1 MEQFRKLV
9 TALNLKQRVTIVIA
23 AIAAVALISGLV
35 HWKHESDFKPLFTG
49 MAPED
54 ASNIVQKLKESSA
67 EYRLSDN
74 GATVLVPE
82 ARLDELRLEMAGAGL
97 PKTGRIGFELF
108 DKSNL
113 GITDFTEHVNYR
125 RALEGELERS
135 IRSLNE
141 VQDAR
146 VHVTFPRD
154 SVFLESREP
163 AKASVLV
170 HLRLG
175 AHLSPQNVQ
184 AVTNLVA
191 SAVEGLTPDAVSVLD
206 MSGNLL
212 NRPHKPS
219 VDGGGDNSEGALE
232 YRQQVEKDLLAKMN
246 STLEPL
252 LGEGKFRAGVSVDCD
267 FTSGEQSDEIFDPT
281 HSVMLSSQK
290 TEDVAGGGQSN
301 GIPGTASNLP
311 RPASRP
317 GSSGSS
323 VARRTESVTYQSSRM
338 VRHTRLPEG
347 TVKRISASLLL
358 DQDVR
363 WQGKSKVMV
372 PPTPEKLKAI
382 HDLVAGAIGLS
393 ADRGDQ
399 LVIESLPFE
408 QTLESEQ
415 PLTAEP
421 MSGKPKTLM
430 DTIAIDRRIL
440 IGAAVAVLLLIL
452 VPVLLFRRGGPKKA
466 VEVAAEH
473 AIAAPSAGLVTPE
486 ELAAE
491 RDQISKAA
499 EESVQLQLKSQTDQK
514 QRFLAEMQ
522 EKLRLPPVTTKKVEV
537 LRQHLKDSVK
547 TDAGLA
553 ASVLRGWLEEDAK

>member
-9 TALNLKQRVTIVIA
+9 AALNLKQRVTIVVA
-23 AIAAVALISGLV
+23 AIAAVALCSALV
-35 HWKHESDFKPLFTG
+35 HWKHESDFRPLFTG

-82 ARLDELRLEMAGAGL
+82 ARLDELRIEMAGAGL

-170 HLRLG
+170 HLRPG

-191 SAVEGLTPDAVSVLD
+191 SAVEGLTPDSVSVLD

-219 VDGGGDNSEGALE
+219 VDGGDDNSEGALE

-281 HSVMLSSQK
+281 HSVMLTSQK
-290 TEDVAGGGQSN
+290 TEDVAGGAQSN

-323 VARRTESVTYQSSRM
+323 VARRSESVTYQSSRM
-338 VRHTRLPEG
+338 VRHTKLPEG

-415 PLTAEP
+415 PLTSEP
-421 MSGKPKTLM
+421 VSGRPKTLM
-430 DTIAIDRRIL
+430 DTIAVDRRIL

-452 VPVLLFRRGGPKKA
+452 VPVLLFRRGGSKKA
-466 VEVAAEH
+466 VEVPAQH
-473 AIAAPSAGLVTPE
+473 AIAGSSAGLVTPE

>member
-1 MEQFRKLV
+1 MEQLRKLV
-9 TALNLKQRVTIVIA
+9 AALSLKQRIMIVVT
-23 AIAAVALISGLV
+23 AIAAAALLSGVV
-35 HWKHESDFKPLFTG
+35 HWKHESDFRPLFTG

-54 ASNIVQKLKESSA
+54 ASTIVQKLKESST

-74 GATVLVPE
+74 GATVLVPV
-82 ARLDELRLEMAGAGL
+82 ARVDELRLEMAGAGL

-135 IRSLNE
+135 IRSLSA
-141 VQDAR
+141 VQEAR

-163 AKASVLV
+163 AKASILV

-175 AHLSPQNVQ
+175 AHLSAQNVG
-184 AVTNLVA
+184 AITNLVA
-191 SAVEGLTPDAVSVLD
+191 SAVEGLTPESVSVLD

-212 NRPHKPS
+212 SRPRKPS
-219 VDGGGDNSEGALE
+219 VDGGDTSEGALE

-252 LGEGKFRAGVSVDCD
+252 LGDGKFRAGVSVDCD
-267 FTSGEQSDEIFDPT
+267 FTSGEQSDEIFDPAR
-281 HSVMLSSQK
+281 SVMVTSQK
-290 TEDVAGGGQSN
+290 TEDIAGGSQTSGV
-301 GIPGTASNLP
+301 PGTASNLP

-317 GSSGSS
+317 GASGSN
-323 VARRTESVTYQSSRM
+323 VARRTENVTYQSTRM
-338 VRHTRLPEG
+338 VRHTKLPQG
-347 TVKRISASLLL
+347 TIKRVSASLLL
-358 DQDVR
+358 DQEVR
-363 WQGKSKVMV
+363 WQGKQKILV

-393 ADRGDQ
+393 TERGDQ

-408 QTLESEQ
+408 QTLVSEP
-415 PLTAEP
+415 PLPSVP
-421 MSGKPKTLM
+421 MPVPPKNWL
-430 DTIAIDRRIL
+430 DTFTVDRRIL
-440 IGAAVAVLLLIL
+440 IGVAVAVLLLVL
-452 VPVLLFRRGGPKKA
+452 VPMLLFRKGRPQEA
-466 VEVAAEH
+466 VAVAGQP
-473 AIAAPSAGLVTPE
+473 AIAAPAAALLTPAE
-486 ELAAE
+486 MAAE
-491 RDQISKAA
+491 REQITKAA
-499 EESVQLQLKSQTDQK
+499 EESVQQQIKSQTDQK
-514 QRFLAEMQ
+514 QKFLAEMQ
-522 EKLRLPPVTTKKVEV
+522 DKLRLPPVTTKKVEV

-547 TDAGLA
+547 ADAGLA